1 MNSKTRVVLVRHGQT
16 AWNRE
21 ARFRGQADLALD
33 GFGESQ
39 AQAVGRY
46 LRERWPVDAIYASPL
61 QRALQTGAAIAEAHG
76 LSVRP
81 FEGLLD
87 IDFGE
92 WEGRSVKEIEEH
104 HPELW
109 QAWLETPH
117 TFRFPGGE
125 TLDQVRGRVLA
136 GLDELTARHAGGCLG
151 MVGHTVVNRVL
162 LCAVLGL
169 GNDRF
174 WRLEQETC
182 AVNVFDKDSDGVFT
196 LVLLNDTCHLQDLED
211 GITP

>member
-1 MNSKTRVVLVRHGQT
+1 MSSKTRVVLVRHGQT

-21 ARFRGQADLALD
+21 ARFRGRADLPLD
-33 GFGESQ
+33 GFGQSQ
-39 AQAVGRY
+39 AQATGRY
-46 LRERWPVDAIYASPL
+46 VLERWAVDAVYASPL
-61 QRALQTGAAIAEAHG
+61 QRALQTGAAIADAHG

-81 FEGLLD
+81 FQGLLD

-92 WEGRSVKEIEEH
+92 WEGRSVEHVEES
-104 HPELW
+104 HPELL

-117 TFRFPGGE
+117 TVRFPDGE
-125 TLDQVRGRVLA
+125 TLDQVRDRVLA
-136 GLDELTARHAGGCLG
+136 GLDELTERHAGGCVG

-169 GNDRF
+169 GNEHF
-174 WRLEQETC
+174 WRLQQETC
-182 AVNVFDKDSDGVFT
+182 AVNVFDRDDDGLFT